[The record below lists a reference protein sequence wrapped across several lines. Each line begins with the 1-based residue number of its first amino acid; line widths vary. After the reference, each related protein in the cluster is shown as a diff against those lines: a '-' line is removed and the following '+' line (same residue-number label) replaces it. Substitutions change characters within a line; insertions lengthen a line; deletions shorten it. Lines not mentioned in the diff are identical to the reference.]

1 MIEGGGSRFG
11 NGSRPQA
18 TCMSRILRCIM
29 RCMLKPFAITA
40 PSSETTH
47 RTRRDIYPPIKTG
60 APTTSLYLCAPIPVH
75 VPLPRLTSAVS
86 LPLPAV
92 SHDADSSSSA
102 SACCHRRVSGF
113 PGPRAAFM
121 RSSTLRSA
129 LGPAPS
135 AHLIRASMA
144 SSISVVFTLGPSDAW
159 AVAMTPASRSALAS
173 SVLPC
178 ALRASASQPMA
189 RSLVRWPS
197 CKGDRDRARET

>member
-1 MIEGGGSRFG
+1 MEGGGSRFG

-92 SHDADSSSSA
+92 SHDADSYRRACSAPHFVSRPLPARTAATRSRTQASPRGHSA
-102 SACCHRRVSGF
+102 SSPVGSPAISVGGSGRGLPAATVPALNLLSHARIPPAAPRRGRADRY
-113 PGPRAAFM
+113 RAAAAA
-121 RSSTLRSA
+121 TA
-129 LGPAPS
+129 AT
-135 AHLIRASMA
+135 AAA
-144 SSISVVFTLGPSDAW
+144 
-159 AVAMTPASRSALAS
+159 
-173 SVLPC
+173 
-178 ALRASASQPMA
+178 A
-189 RSLVRWPS
+189 RRQ
-197 CKGDRDRARET
+197 